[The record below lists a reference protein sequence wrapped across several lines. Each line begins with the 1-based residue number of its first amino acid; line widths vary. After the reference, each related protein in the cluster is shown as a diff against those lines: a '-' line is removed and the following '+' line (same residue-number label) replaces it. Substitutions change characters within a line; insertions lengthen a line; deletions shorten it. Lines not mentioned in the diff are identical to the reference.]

1 MKALWEGALRHM
13 SVPGGEERV
22 KASRVVV
29 ELLTLGMFA
38 IVDGVRRRRKVRG
51 WTMGDEMV

>member
-29 ELLTLGMFA
+29 ELLMLGMFA
-38 IVDGVRRRRKVRG
+38 VVDGVRRRRKGRS